1 MGMGWVSS
9 GIAFL
14 IGAPIAGAL
23 VEIGRDTST
32 GSDES
37 VRFNFLAVQLWSGS
51 LLVAGTG
58 ALVLMWWLIVRKRG
72 LERVLI

>member
-23 VEIGRDTST
+23 VEIGVGSST
-32 GSDES
+32 GQGQS
-37 VRFNFLAVQLWSGS
+37 VRFNFLAVQLWSGL

-58 ALVLMWWLIVRKRG
+58 SLVLMWWLIVRKRG